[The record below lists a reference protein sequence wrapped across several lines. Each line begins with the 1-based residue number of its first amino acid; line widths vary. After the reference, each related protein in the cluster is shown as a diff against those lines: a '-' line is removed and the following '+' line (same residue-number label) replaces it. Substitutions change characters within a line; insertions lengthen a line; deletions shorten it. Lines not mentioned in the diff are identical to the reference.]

1 MSGLLLS
8 GSYKGVIFLSNAVL
22 ILQYQRGA
30 RDPLPL

>member
-1 MSGLLLS
+1 MRVLLLS
-8 GSYKGVIFLSNAVL
+8 GDCKEVIFLSNAVL